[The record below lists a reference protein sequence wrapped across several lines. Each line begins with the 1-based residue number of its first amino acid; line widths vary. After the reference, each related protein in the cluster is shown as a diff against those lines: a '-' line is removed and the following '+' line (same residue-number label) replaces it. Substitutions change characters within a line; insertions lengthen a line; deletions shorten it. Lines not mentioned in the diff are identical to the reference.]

1 MPDQLCESVGIDGN
15 SGVDLETGSSGEKF
29 DEVLAPP
36 ARWQERRGWGKQKK
50 KPHEMTLED
59 SQSCSM
65 EEERGAEGEA
75 DGMGWGVGGF
85 KRKGWKTSWWATLV
99 AVGQPNWSR
108 AKYPVEKD
116 EEREREIERER
127 RASRRQ
133 PASTSRRK
141 GATQGMEP
149 ESETHAT
156 RWWPFRRSTPFPTD
170 LWGASSCF
178 WIPDGGFSDVEEEE
192 EEEEEEEGC
201 FTFLFVA
208 EDEVYPLV
216 KLARYNLRF

>member
-50 KPHEMTLED
+50 KTHEMTLED

-85 KRKGWKTSWWATLV
+85 KRKG
-99 AVGQPNWSR
+99 
-108 AKYPVEKD
+108 
-116 EEREREIERER
+116 
-127 RASRRQ
+127 
-133 PASTSRRK
+133 
-141 GATQGMEP
+141 
-149 ESETHAT
+149 
-156 RWWPFRRSTPFPTD
+156 
-170 LWGASSCF
+170 
-178 WIPDGGFSDVEEEE
+178 
-192 EEEEEEEGC
+192 
-201 FTFLFVA
+201 
-208 EDEVYPLV
+208 
-216 KLARYNLRF
+216 